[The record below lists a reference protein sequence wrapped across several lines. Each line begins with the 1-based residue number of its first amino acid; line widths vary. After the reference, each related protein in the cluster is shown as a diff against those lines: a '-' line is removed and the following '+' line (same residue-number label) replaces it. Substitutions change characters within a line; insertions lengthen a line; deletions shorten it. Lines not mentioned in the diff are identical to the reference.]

1 MATMQMSA
9 TRFLAVI
16 VLAIVVLLT
25 VAEFGPALLSGR

>member
-1 MATMQMSA
+1 MRLSA
-9 TRFLAVI
+9 TRSLAVI

>member
-1 MATMQMSA
+1 MRMSA
-9 TRFLAVI
+9 ARFLAVI

>member
-1 MATMQMSA
+1 MQMSA